1 MVQKYLRMTNVYAK
15 GLTFRKENDIIKF
28 TKRRCILVS
37 ERPKYQSLIED
48 RIMGYPYGTA
58 FSASD
63 FLDIAYANSVSQ
75 ALFRIEKDGGIRRV
89 MNGIYDKP
97 AYSQLIQEY
106 AVPRMDKVAEALAR
120 RFNWNIAPSGDTA
133 LNILHISTQVPN
145 VWEYVSDG
153 PYRDYMIGDIPL
165 KFKHV
170 MPREING
177 YSAMTVMI
185 IQGIRAI
192 GKGNMTQEQA
202 ERFSSAI
209 TAEDREILLKEA
221 KTASGWIY
229 KEIKHICEGKAL

>member
-1 MVQKYLRMTNVYAK
+1 MN
-15 GLTFRKENDIIKF
+15 
-28 TKRRCILVS
+28 
-37 ERPKYQSLIED
+37 ERPKYQSRIEE

-63 FLDIAYANSVSQ
+63 FLDIADANSVSQ
-75 ALFRIEKDGGIRRV
+75 ALFRIEKDGWIRRV
-89 MNGIYDKP
+89 INGVYDKP

-106 AVPRMDKVAEALAR
+106 GVPRVDKIAEALAR

-133 LNILHISTQVPN
+133 LNILHISTQVPDS
-145 VWEYVSDG
+145 WEYVSDG
-153 PYRDYMIGDIPL
+153 PYRDYMIGKVPL
-165 KFKHV
+165 KFKHI

-177 YSAMTVMI
+177 YSPITVMI

-202 ERFSSAI
+202 DRFSRVI
-209 TAEDREILLKEA
+209 TEEDKDILLKEA

-229 KEIKHICEGKAL
+229 KEIKQICEGKASCTR

>member
-1 MVQKYLRMTNVYAK
+1 M
-15 GLTFRKENDIIKF
+15 
-28 TKRRCILVS
+28 S
-37 ERPKYQSLIED
+37 ERPKYQIKIDE
-48 RIMGYPYGTA
+48 RIMAFPFGTA

-63 FLDIAYANSVSQ
+63 FLDIADANSVSQ
-75 ALFRIEKDGGIRRV
+75 ALFRIEKEGKIRRV

-97 AYSQLIQEY
+97 AYSELIQEY
-106 AVPRMDKVAEALAR
+106 GMPRIDKVADALAR
-120 RFNWNIAPSGDTA
+120 RFNWNIAPSGDTV

-153 PYRDYMIGDIPL
+153 PDRDYMIGKIPL

-177 YSAMTVMI
+177 YYAITVMI

-192 GKGNMTQEQA
+192 GKGNMTREQED
-202 ERFSSAI
+202 RFAAAI
-209 TAEDREILLKEA
+209 TAEGSKTLLKEA

-229 KEIKHICEGKAL
+229 KEIKRICEGK